1 MKNEENATR
10 AAVRSSG
17 INTGKGVITIWALF
31 GIWSVAALTS
41 LPGLAISPILEKLAT
56 IFPKATDLDLQL
68 LTTLPSLLI
77 IPFILFA
84 GYISNRIGY
93 IKLLYIGLWL
103 FLLSGALYF
112 VAGTI
117 GQLIAV
123 SALLGVGAGIII
135 PFSTSLVSMFFSG
148 KERTRQ
154 YGYVS
159 AITNITLV
167 VATAVAG
174 WLADVEWRLPF
185 LVYLLPLVSI
195 VLVPAIKRAEKSI
208 GQQGG
213 QGNAVVQSGGRIQYT
228 TVVKCMLYYLLIT
241 YLVMV
246 VSINLPFL
254 LGGYGYD
261 SAVAG
266 VVTSIFFLAM
276 MLPGFFINRLV
287 DVLGRNILL
296 WAMAFIAIGLLDV
309 FYNSTLLFVIIG
321 CVVTGFGYGMA
332 QPYIYDKVSLAASPQ
347 RVTYALALL
356 MSMNYVAIVIAPFFV
371 DWVQDMLGVKGE
383 RFPFALNASLGFVAF
398 LFLLLMNVY
407 KKRKQENYE

>member
-1 MKNEENATR
+1 M
-10 AAVRSSG
+10 
-17 INTGKGVITIWALF
+17 
-31 GIWSVAALTS
+31 
-41 LPGLAISPILEKLAT
+41 
-56 IFPKATDLDLQL
+56 
-68 LTTLPSLLI
+68 
-77 IPFILFA
+77 
-84 GYISNRIGY
+84 
-93 IKLLYIGLWL
+93 

-148 KERTRQ
+148 KERTKQ

-185 LVYLLPLVSI
+185 LVYLLPVVSI
-195 VLVPAIKRAEKSI
+195 VLVPAIKRNEK
-208 GQQGG
+208 GVGLQTGRG
-213 QGNAVVQSGGRIQYT
+213 DAVVQSGGRIEYIPL
-228 TVVKCMLYYLLIT
+228 VKYMLYYLFIT

-254 LGGYGYD
+254 LGEYGYD
-261 SAVAG
+261 SGVAG

-287 DVLGRNILL
+287 DIFGRNILL
-296 WAMAFIAIGLLDV
+296 WGILLIALGLIDV
-309 FYNSTLLFVIIG
+309 FYNRSLLFVIIG
-321 CVVTGFGYGMA
+321 CVATGFGYGMA
-332 QPYIYDKVSLAASPQ
+332 QPYVYDKTAALASPQ

-356 MSMNYVAIVIAPFFV
+356 MSMNYVAIVIAPFVV
-371 DWVQDMLGVKGE
+371 DWAQDLLHVKCE
-383 RFPFALNASLGFVAF
+383 RFPFAFNAVLGFVAV
-398 LFLLLMNVY
+398 LVLALMNIRN
-407 KKRKQENYE
+407 KRREKRYE